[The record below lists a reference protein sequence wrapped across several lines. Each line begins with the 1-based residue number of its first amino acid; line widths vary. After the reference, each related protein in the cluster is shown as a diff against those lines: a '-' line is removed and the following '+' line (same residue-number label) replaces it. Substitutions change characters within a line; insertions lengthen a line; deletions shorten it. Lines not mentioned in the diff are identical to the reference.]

1 MPLPSGQQG
10 FPLQQTPSAE
20 RSEYNAH
27 RFAAEQILAKAR
39 TATLVKIKAVK
50 SKGEVAAPGM
60 VDVQPMVKLM
70 DGKGNASSHGVV
82 NNVLYYRYQAGSS
95 AIIMD
100 PKVGDVGFLVVAD
113 SDISS
118 VKSSKQESNPGSW
131 RKNALPDGVF
141 FPALLGSSPTSYI
154 QFTDGGNV
162 VIDVKGKGHMVCFDT
177 HVQMKKKGDPNLHV
191 TVDIA
196 GGQLIAGMDFVIA
209 PDPYPND

>member
-10 FPLQQTPSAE
+10 YPQQQTPSAE
-20 RSEYNAH
+20 RAESNVH
-27 RFAAEQILAKAR
+27 HFAAEQILAKAR
-39 TATLVKIKAVK
+39 TATLVKIKTVK
-50 SKGEVAAPGM
+50 SKGEAAAPGM
-60 VDVQPMVKLM
+60 VDVQPLVKMM
-70 DGKGNASSHGVV
+70 DGQGNAFSHGVV
-82 NNVLYYRYQAGSS
+82 NNVLYYRYQAGKS

-100 PKVGDVGFLVVAD
+100 PKVGDMGFLVVAD

-141 FPALLGSSPTSYI
+141 FPALLGDSPTSYI
-154 QFTDGGNV
+154 RFTDDGNIILNVKDKGEV
-162 VIDVKGKGHMVCFDT
+162 VCADT
-177 HVQMKKKGDPNLHV
+177 HVQMKKKGDPNLHI
-191 TVDIA
+191 TVDVA